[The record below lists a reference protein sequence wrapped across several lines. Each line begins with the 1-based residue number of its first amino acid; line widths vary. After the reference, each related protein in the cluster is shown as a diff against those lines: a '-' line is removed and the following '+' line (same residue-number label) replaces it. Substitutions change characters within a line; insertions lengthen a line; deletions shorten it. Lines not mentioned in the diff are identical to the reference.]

1 MTSRNQELT
10 MITNPEQLVQ
20 MQKSA
25 LDALQNATAAS
36 IAGFEKLTALNVQ
49 ATKTSFEESAE
60 ALRSL
65 VDVKDPKQWADIATT
80 TVQPTTDKVAAYY
93 KHVYEIANETGSEL
107 ARLFERQYAENNRQ
121 IYAAIDAFAGNLP
134 AGSEGVVTLMKQA
147 VSAANSTFDQL
158 NKATKQAVEVA
169 EANMAAA
176 AKTTSNATANAA
188 TRVAQPQPR
197 KTA

>member
-1 MTSRNQELT
+1 
-10 MITNPEQLVQ
+10 MITNPEQFAQ
-20 MQKSA
+20 IQKSA
-25 LDALQNATAAS
+25 LEAFQNATAAS
-36 IAGFEKLTALNVQ
+36 IAGFEKLAALNVQ

-60 ALRSL
+60 TLRTL
-65 VDVKDPKQWADIATT
+65 VEVKDPKQWADLATT
-80 TVQPTTDKVAAYY
+80 SVQPTTDKVAAYY

-147 VSAANSTFDQL
+147 VSAANSTFDQM